1 MMQLTSTELEHLLTD
16 ELSYEIES
24 RGEEPKDTVKDKRV
38 QLRKLIKKQAREKD
52 TFYEPIAEE
61 VDNDQITLVTKF
73 IQNVANE
80 LVQTKGNIKPRDR
93 RKWETR
99 LTHHLNRVNRWKHNT
114 NAQGSSAVSKEELE
128 KKSKMIKSEI
138 NRLLSLLDLAEDNED
153 ELTDDENKVNND
165 VQVNN
170 EIDNGNV
177 DNPIVRSVQNNE
189 ANVFNSE
196 CGTGNTRN
204 NSIVNFSDTIN
215 VRSNND
221 HRNNPMVRNK
231 VVRDAKTHKWGIK
244 FSADQGSISLEYFLE
259 QVDLKRIS
267 KGLTWDDV
275 FPSVSDLLEGTA
287 YTWYLANYKKMIS
300 WYEFEMRIRQAF
312 SFDNFNVQLWRQCL
326 NYKQQP
332 HERVIEYVSKM
343 KLMFNRLPSSMP
355 MHMQVDTV
363 LMNMLP
369 EIRDRLNMTEFN
381 NIDILEEWMLKA
393 ESQMQVTR
401 LVSNEYNNYN
411 TQKPRVMNRNFD
423 RLKIREVTYRNPHS
437 GNNQTNH
444 KLALT
449 AGTSGQND
457 HNRNSKHVYCF
468 KCGKPGFTIITCSCN
483 KQIQVNE
490 KAQSELKVLLS
501 K

>member
-1 MMQLTSTELEHLLTD
+1 
-16 ELSYEIES
+16 
-24 RGEEPKDTVKDKRV
+24 
-38 QLRKLIKKQAREKD
+38 
-52 TFYEPIAEE
+52 
-61 VDNDQITLVTKF
+61 
-73 IQNVANE
+73 
-80 LVQTKGNIKPRDR
+80 
-93 RKWETR
+93 
-99 LTHHLNRVNRWKHNT
+99 
-114 NAQGSSAVSKEELE
+114 
-128 KKSKMIKSEI
+128 
-138 NRLLSLLDLAEDNED
+138 
-153 ELTDDENKVNND
+153 
-165 VQVNN
+165 
-170 EIDNGNV
+170 
-177 DNPIVRSVQNNE
+177 
-189 ANVFNSE
+189 
-196 CGTGNTRN
+196 
-204 NSIVNFSDTIN
+204 
-215 VRSNND
+215 
-221 HRNNPMVRNK
+221 
-231 VVRDAKTHKWGIK
+231 
-244 FSADQGSISLEYFLE
+244 
-259 QVDLKRIS
+259 
-267 KGLTWDDV
+267 
-275 FPSVSDLLEGTA
+275 
-287 YTWYLANYKKMIS
+287 
-300 WYEFEMRIRQAF
+300 
-312 SFDNFNVQLWRQCL
+312 
-326 NYKQQP
+326 
-332 HERVIEYVSKM
+332 M